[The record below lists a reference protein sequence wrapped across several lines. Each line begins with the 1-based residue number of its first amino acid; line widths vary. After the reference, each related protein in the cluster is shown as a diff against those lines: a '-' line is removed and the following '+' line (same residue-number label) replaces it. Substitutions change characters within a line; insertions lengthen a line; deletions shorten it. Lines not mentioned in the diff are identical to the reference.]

1 MKKIIYLLLALIF
14 CAGMSLAA
22 FAETSGAIEDG
33 DFEAGIGDV
42 YANDGTFQVV
52 RSEDVYYGGNAS
64 LLTTNRSN
72 QWGAAAWNVTEYMQE
87 KGEGKYYCTLY
98 VTGNFSGSI
107 RATLHTNHAS
117 SSDVYRN
124 IAVMTPFS
132 NEAWTYVGVD
142 AEGNALPMGAENWS
156 IDYSEWDMVIPGDVT
171 NAILYFWIEGDD
183 FGDVY
188 IDNINFWHESDTPVV
203 YAASENPKLPAANSG
218 EVSVSLEDD
227 ETSNQPDD
235 TAPKT
240 STEADTQKPAESGN
254 ASESGNKT
262 GLIIG
267 ICAAVIVVLAIIAFI
282 VAKKK
287 K

>member
-1 MKKIIYLLLALIF
+1 MKKIIYVLLALIF

-42 YANDGTFQVV
+42 FANDGTFQVV

-72 QWGAAAWNVTEYMQE
+72 QWGAAAWDVTEYMQE

-117 SSDVYRN
+117 SADVYRN

-132 NEAWTYVGVD
+132 NEAWTYVGAD
-142 AEGNALPMGAENWS
+142 ADGNALPMGAENWS

-188 IDNINFWHESDTPVV
+188 IDNINFWHESDTPVQ
-203 YAASENPKLPAANSG
+203 YTASESPKLPAANSG
-218 EVSVSLEDD
+218 DVSVSLEDD
-227 ETSNQPDD
+227 ETSEAVVTDKPE
-235 TAPKT
+235 T
-240 STEADTQKPAESGN
+240 SGKDTQKPAESGS

-267 ICAAVIVVLAIIAFI
+267 ICAAVIVALAVIAVI